1 MKKKVLIFGSGSVG
15 THHTNAAISL
25 NCEVFITDK
34 KNSQLINMKEK
45 TYPLRYGHWDNKI
58 NCINYK
64 DVFKLKYNFDL
75 IIIGVPPKF
84 HLKIAKLCLK
94 KLKFKKILIEKP
106 LCVFN
111 ENYDF
116 LKKKSIRNKV
126 YCGFNHSISKSF
138 GHFLGELKKISK
150 KNEVKIDIEWKES
163 FDLVLKAHPW
173 LKSLNDSY
181 LSNFKL
187 GGGALHEY
195 SHAVHFFLILKEII
209 FNDKNIKLI
218 IKTNFCKSGKN
229 KYDKKVQLSYQ
240 NGSKKINL
248 FLNTINNPP
257 IKKVNVISKN
267 KNILFWTRHLDK
279 NIEVVNSRT
288 KMLKKINFKIS
299 RREDFINELKIL
311 LSKNNDNKNYKYLK
325 LEYAAKVMVL
335 LRKIYIQNV

>member
-1 MKKKVLIFGSGSVG
+1 MKKRVLIFGSGSVG
-15 THHTNAAISL
+15 THHANAALSL

-34 KNSQLINMKEK
+34 KSSQLTNMKEN
-45 TYPLRYGHWDNKI
+45 TYPSRYGYWDNKI

-75 IIIGVPPKF
+75 ITIGVPPKF
-84 HLKIAKLCLK
+84 HLKLAKLCLK

-116 LKKKSIRNKV
+116 LKKKDMRNKV

-138 GHFLGELKKISK
+138 RHFLGELKKISK
-150 KNEVKIDIEWKES
+150 KKEIQVDIEWKES

-181 LSNFKL
+181 LSNFRL
-187 GGGALHEY
+187 GGGASHEY
-195 SHAVHFFLILKEII
+195 SHAVHFFLILKQII
-209 FNDKNIKLI
+209 FNEKNPKLLIKI
-218 IKTNFCKSGKN
+218 NFCKSGKN
-229 KYDKKVQLSYQ
+229 KYDKKVQLSCLD
-240 NGSKKINL
+240 GSKTINL

-257 IKKVNVISKN
+257 IKKVKVMLKN
-267 KNILFWTRHLDK
+267 KNILFWSRHLDK
-279 NIEVVNSRT
+279 NVEIVNSRI
-288 KMLKKINFKIS
+288 KILKKINFKIS
-299 RREDFINELKIL
+299 RREDFINEFKIL
-311 LSKNNDNKNYKYLK
+311 LLKKNENKNFKYLK
-325 LEYAAKVMVL
+325 LEYATQVMLL